1 MGGKLSFRR
10 MVATA
15 ARWPVGVGVA
25 SWRYLWRTTPM
36 RRRECEGDPAE
47 DCPPPLP
54 AGVETRELQGAAEG
68 VGALFHRRY
77 RARIRGASLSP
88 GELMSRMQRNL
99 DAFAPS
105 EFASFQKVEDSG
117 TDRMR
122 VGDEYV
128 VRMPGPWD
136 GPVRVVDVTPTSFRL
151 ATLEDHLEAGQVE
164 FRVSDEGRTVFE
176 IESWA
181 RSGDR
186 LSDLLFDRARIS
198 KEIQLHMWTSVL
210 ERVIQCSGGR
220 RDGYLVVETRRL
232 EPKSPAERLATSA
245 RKRQALAALDHT
257 PLNFDRSRR
266 DAFTL
271 ASGWRLDHRRQPLPS
286 EPPGLPVPG
295 GSWEIAQRLMRGY
308 EFVDPS
314 IVRACYDPEAPLEGR
329 NMLLELRFW
338 GLRFLAGV
346 RVVDV
351 HEEIR
356 TVDGREVHVWG
367 WSYATLVG
375 HLEAGEMSWE
385 VHKWLDSGEVEFAID
400 AYSRR
405 AKIANPLVQLGFRLF
420 GRREQLRFLGITCE
434 RMRRLTEEA
443 LQTDSDAGDVRQVA
457 QEVTARPAP
466 GAGAAHDELVRN
478 LDADG
483 DR

>member
-1 MGGKLSFRR
+1 MGGKLPFRR
-10 MVATA
+10 VVATA
-15 ARWPVGVGVA
+15 ARWPLGVGLT

-36 RRRECEGDPAE
+36 RRRELEGDPGE

-77 RARIRGASLSP
+77 RARIRAATLSP
-88 GELMSRMQRNL
+88 GDLMGRMQRDL
-99 DAFAPS
+99 DQVAPS
-105 EFASFQKVEDSG
+105 EFASFQKVEG
-117 TDRMR
+117 AADRMQ

-136 GPVRVVDVTPTSFRL
+136 GPVRVVEVTPTSFRL
-151 ATLEDHLEAGQVE
+151 ATLEGHLEAGQIE
-164 FRVSDEGRTVFE
+164 FRVADDGRIVFE

-186 LSDLLFDRARIS
+186 ISDLLFDRVRIS
-198 KEIQLHMWTSVL
+198 KEVQLHMWTSVL
-210 ERVIQCSGGR
+210 ERVIERSGGR
-220 RDGYLVVETRRL
+220 RDGCLEVETRRL
-232 EPKSPAERLATSA
+232 EPKWPAERLATSA
-245 RKRQALAALDHT
+245 RKRQALAALDHA
-257 PLNFDRSRR
+257 PVSFDRSRR
-266 DAFTL
+266 GEFEPAT
-271 ASGWRLDHRRQPLPS
+271 GWRIDHRRQPLPA
-286 EPPGLPVPG
+286 EPPGPPVPK
-295 GSWEIAQRLMRGY
+295 GSWQIAQRLMQGY
-308 EFVDPS
+308 EFADPS
-314 IVRACYDPEAPLEGR
+314 MVRAYYDPDAPLEGR

-338 GLRFLAGV
+338 GLQFLSGV

-351 HEEIR
+351 HEETR
-356 TVDGREVHVWG
+356 TIDGRDVHVWG
-367 WSYATLVG
+367 WSYATLPG

-405 AKIANPLVQLGFRLF
+405 AEIVNPLVQLGFRLF
-420 GRREQLRFLGITCE
+420 GRREQLRFLRITCE

-443 LQTDSDAGDVRQVA
+443 LRTDTDADDVRQVA

-466 GAGAAHDELVRN
+466 GAGMANDELVRN
-478 LDADG
+478 LDSDLG
-483 DR
+483 